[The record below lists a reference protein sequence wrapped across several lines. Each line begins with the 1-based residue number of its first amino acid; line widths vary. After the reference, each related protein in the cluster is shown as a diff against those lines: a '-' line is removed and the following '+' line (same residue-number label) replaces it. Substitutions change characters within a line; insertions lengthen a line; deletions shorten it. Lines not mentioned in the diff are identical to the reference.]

1 MGLNIKSLQKI
12 MSCIDAGEPVR
23 FECTESPSVLNVW
36 VDGVSE
42 RVYELKLL
50 DAKQDT
56 IEVPNFKDLV
66 RVSVPLTNLSRVIKD
81 LQNIDAATVTV
92 TMRGDTIAFEA
103 EVLFFE
109 FYGLNFYGLNF
120 YVIF

>member
-12 MSCIDAGEPVR
+12 MSCIDAGETVR

-103 EVLFFE
+103 EVLFFG
-109 FYGLNFYGLNF
+109 F
-120 YVIF
+120 